1 VILLAAKWSASLV
14 KRLYGL
20 CIFLIGIIGGFVSGT
35 LLYATGVRILDY
47 SGSFSEMIFFG
58 TLSALLFGVLAK
70 SLTKYIIVLHLQEIG
85 SVMTVA
91 GLNLLKT
98 QVTPYLMEQATPRA

>member
-1 VILLAAKWSASLV
+1 MIVMLLVGLIGFHICDRLDLSEEQPYITIYIFVILLTAKWSASLV

-47 SGSFSEMIFFG
+47 SGSFS
-58 TLSALLFGVLAK
+58 
-70 SLTKYIIVLHLQEIG
+70 
-85 SVMTVA
+85 
-91 GLNLLKT
+91 
-98 QVTPYLMEQATPRA
+98 